1 MIILRDLEEVQDLI
15 REWKLSSK
23 TIGFVPTMGAL
34 HKGHI
39 SLVENSKKEN
49 DRTIV
54 SVFVNPTQFNNL
66 EDLEKYP
73 RTEQADASLLEEAG
87 VDAVFFPTV
96 EVIYPDGAES
106 EKFNFQG
113 LENQMEGKFRPGHFD
128 GVGTVVKRFFEII
141 QPNKAYFGEKDF
153 QQLRI
158 IQQLIQN
165 TRLPIEIVPVPIK
178 RAENGLALSSRNKRL
193 TPEMLEEAPKIYQ
206 ILNKA
211 KDYLQSHTIAETKS
225 FVEEEFGKTKL
236 KLEYFEIADEET
248 LESIEELKPGQKIR
262 GFIAVFAGE
271 IRLIDNMALN

>member
-34 HKGHI
+34 HEGHI

-73 RTEQADASLLEEAG
+73 RTEQADASLLKEAG

>member
-73 RTEQADASLLEEAG
+73 RTEQADASLLKEAG

-165 TRLPIEIVPVPIK
+165 AQLPIEIVPVPIK

>member
-34 HKGHI
+34 HEGHI

-96 EVIYPDGAES
+96 EVIYPNGAES